1 MNSIFLENIKIAL
14 NSVRSNLLRTTL
26 TMLIIAIGIMALV
39 GILTAIEAIKET
51 INSNFTSMG
60 ANTFTIR
67 NRELGVHF
75 GKRGKKPKRYPII
88 TYQEAMEFK
97 EKFNFPSL
105 VSISNIADQTAILK
119 FGKEK
124 TNPNTPIFGGDENY
138 LACSGYE
145 ISMGRNISA
154 AEAISGTNVVL
165 LGSETAYTLFKK
177 QNPIGKIVSIGS
189 KKFKVIGKLKAKG
202 NSMSMG
208 GDKIC
213 VIPLNNS
220 RLNFSDPSQSYV
232 VNVLCNRTGML
243 ETAIGEATGVFRRI
257 RKVALSN
264 DDNFE
269 ILKSDSLA
277 GLLLENIKYVTL
289 AATIIGF
296 ITLLGAAI
304 GLMNIMLVSV
314 TERTREIGIR
324 KSLGATSSNIR
335 NQFLSE
341 AIVICQLGGVL
352 GIFLG
357 ILIGNITSNVLGI
370 GFIVPWVWI
379 FTGVALCMAVGLL
392 AGYFPAAKAAALDPI
407 EALRYE

>member
-1 MNSIFLENIKIAL
+1 MNSIFFENIKIAL
-14 NSVRSNLLRTTL
+14 NNVRSNLLRTIL

-39 GILTAIEAIKET
+39 GILTAIEAIKQS

-75 GKRGKKPKRYPII
+75 GKRGKKPKKYPII
-88 TYQEAMEFK
+88 TYQEAMFFK
-97 EKFNFPSL
+97 NKYNFPAQ
-105 VSISNIADQTAILK
+105 VSISNMAEQAAVLK
-119 FGKEK
+119 YSKQK
-124 TNPNTPIFGGDENY
+124 TNPNIPIFGGDENY

-145 ISMGRNISA
+145 ISLGRNISA
-154 AEAISGTNVVL
+154 AEAISGSNVVL
-165 LGSETAYTLFKK
+165 IGSETAYQLFKK
-177 QNPIGKIVSIGS
+177 LNPVGKIISIGS
-189 KKFKVIGKLKAKG
+189 KKYKVIGKLKAKG

-213 VIPLNNS
+213 IIPLNNS
-220 RLNFSDPSQSYV
+220 RLNFSDPGQSFV
-232 VNVLCNRTGML
+232 INVLCNKTGML
-243 ETAIGEATGVFRRI
+243 ETAIGEAKGTFRRI
-257 RKVALSN
+257 RKVALSL

-269 ILKSDSLA
+269 IIKSDSLA
-277 GLLLENIKYVTL
+277 GLLLENISYVTI

-324 KSLGATSSNIR
+324 KSLGATSANIR

-341 AIVICQLGGVL
+341 AIVICQLGGFL
-352 GIFLG
+352 GIIFG
-357 ILIGNITSNVLGI
+357 ILIGNLTSMALGI
-370 GFIVPWVWI
+370 GFIIPWVWI
-379 FTGVALCMAVGLL
+379 FSGVGLCMLVGLL
-392 AGYFPAAKAAALDPI
+392 AGIFPAAKAANLDPI